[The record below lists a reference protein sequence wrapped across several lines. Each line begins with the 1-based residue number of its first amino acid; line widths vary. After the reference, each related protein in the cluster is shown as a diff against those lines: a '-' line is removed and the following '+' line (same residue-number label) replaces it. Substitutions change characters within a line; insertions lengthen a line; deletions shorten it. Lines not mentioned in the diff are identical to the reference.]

1 MLEHTAAGA
10 PRRRHSPFPWLED
23 LGFRRAD
30 LAVFGAEVRLLA
42 AAGGALLAR
51 HRDAAGRETGWE
63 CVAAPAGGPR
73 DGRLRYAHTP
83 GDTKALFRSPRGGG
97 PGREHRLLVADGA
110 LPAIAAAACDRRWS
124 RTRYAGVG
132 GVWTEAAALAV

>member
-23 LGFRRAD
+23 LGFRRPD

-63 CVAAPAGGPR
+63 RVAAHAGGSR

-83 GDTKALFRSPRGGG
+83 GGTKALVRSPRGGG
-97 PGREHRLLVADGA
+97 AGRHRLLVADGA
-110 LPAIAAAACDRRWS
+110 LPAAAAACDRRWS